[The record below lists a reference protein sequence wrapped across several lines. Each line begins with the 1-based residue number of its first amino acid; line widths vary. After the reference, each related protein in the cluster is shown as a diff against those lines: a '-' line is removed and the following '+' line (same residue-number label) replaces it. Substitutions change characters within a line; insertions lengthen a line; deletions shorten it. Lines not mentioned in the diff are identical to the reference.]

1 MQEMERE
8 MRMQQGASEVLTGG
22 AQAAAAGEQGAKPA
36 L

>member
-22 AQAAAAGEQGAKPA
+22 AQAAKPA